1 MLKGA
6 RRSFHCDTRIPS
18 SNKGFWMLMKLG
30 WVEGQGLGVNDNGE
44 FLNVSSEVTGILIV
58 EFLDVLT
65 PSCSM

>member
-1 MLKGA
+1 
-6 RRSFHCDTRIPS
+6 
-18 SNKGFWMLMKLG
+18 MLMKLG